1 MTETT
6 DPTAAI
12 EVWARML
19 CAADVH
25 VHGEDHPTWQQLVGE
40 PGSRIRDDY
49 RKAAAWLL
57 PKMTVAAK
65 LPAPA
70 DRAAILREAAERVT
84 GHAADHFPDEYDD
97 YADQLADELR
107 RMADEAQQPK
117 ICELPHLTIAEEDA
131 CEQHRL
137 GGEAQQ
143 PETPTSWTPGPVAVA
158 RAAAWAQQPETQ
170 ADDGPPAPLRR
181 SWDDCPGFPEK
192 CPNIRPVDPDPPTH
206 FGGIRCGCADK
217 EPTS

>member
-65 LPAPA
+65 VPAPA
-70 DRAAILREAAERVT
+70 DRAAILREAADAAAEKHRRNPWT
-84 GHAADHFPDEYDD
+84 TAADVI
-97 YADQLADELR
+97 AELR
-107 RMADEAQQPK
+107 RTADEAQPTQRQIQCADAFWLRQPHA
-117 ICELPHLTIAEEDA
+117 PHDWQQRPDA
-131 CEQHRL
+131 
-137 GGEAQQ
+137 Q
-143 PETPTSWTPGPVAVA
+143 PVRCPGSDE
-158 RAAAWAQQPETQ
+158 AQQPETQ
-170 ADDGPPAPLRR
+170 ADGWHLTPQTLDLFVRALVNEVDYDIHKNYECGEEDGA
-181 SWDDCPGFPEK
+181 DHYPELVAEAAEMLNAITAEERT
-192 CPNIRPVDPDPPTH
+192 P
-206 FGGIRCGCADK
+206 
-217 EPTS
+217 